1 MTAAAI
7 PRHHLARHSA
17 RIFHRFIAP
26 GHTHDRPRG
35 VLGRRAPM
43 IQNLLMGVL
52 AEVNGDHSE
61 FANKLQSEELV
72 SMLSRLRK
80 QVRPNPVNNS
90 VLRLCSRP
98 LDGLPCAA
106 ADTPIRSTA
115 SPWFKRLRLF
125 PAASSSSTHTRAGFG
140 YLEPHAPPI
149 YRCWTIRRTS
159 KSSKT
164 RSAPPPSTSVAH
176 PLPPAPCCRKCAHVL
191 CIPWAV
197 YTAAHRGVPCSIPLW
212 ALSALYAACSG
223 WMRSARS
230 RRKHGRHLVGMTARG
245 RSTSR

>member
-1 MTAAAI
+1 
-7 PRHHLARHSA
+7 
-17 RIFHRFIAP
+17 
-26 GHTHDRPRG
+26 
-35 VLGRRAPM
+35 M

-140 YLEPHAPPI
+140 YLEPHAPRHLQVLDDP
-149 YRCWTIRRTS
+149 THLQVVQDQVS
-159 KSSKT
+159 
-164 RSAPPPSTSVAH
+164 PPSFHLRCPPLATRPVLPEMCSCALHPVGCVYCSPQRCAVLYTSVGTERALCGVQWLDAVSAQQAETRKAPGGDDGKR
-176 PLPPAPCCRKCAHVL
+176 PLDLQVMPVL
-191 CIPWAV
+191 
-197 YTAAHRGVPCSIPLW
+197 
-212 ALSALYAACSG
+212 
-223 WMRSARS
+223 
-230 RRKHGRHLVGMTARG
+230 
-245 RSTSR
+245 